1 MWNLDNIFKSENE
14 FYESICE
21 VKIKVEELQRYKD
34 TKIDEKNILE
44 MLNDKWS
51 IKELANKIL
60 LYGSLKYYKNIA
72 SKNCIKLKNDAEEI
86 DVYINAELNFI
97 DRKILECG
105 IKKVNAFLKKN
116 AGLKTYEFY
125 LNNLFRK
132 EKHVPKYF
140 EEKNIS
146 ENISKINL
154 EINRY
159 NELLRKI
166 DYGEI
171 EIDEQKIKIDIN
183 NFIKFLTSENRQL
196 REKVYLEVNR
206 NFKNKGNE
214 FSNILNALIG
224 YRIDNAK
231 HEGYES
237 VLKKVLFEDNLDFK
251 IVDSLIKSVNNNL
264 VFLQKY
270 LQFRASIVGIEN
282 PHLYDFSVPIESNLD
297 INFSIEEAVSIVKE
311 ALKPLGNEYIKAV
324 DYLLDGHV
332 DFLCDEAKHQSITF
346 SWNSY
351 SFMNFRG
358 KYNDLKNLIHEL
370 GHIVNYYF
378 ASKKQ
383 PFIYADSTIFVGEI
397 ASLVNEILLNKYLI
411 EHAKNDS
418 EKTFY
423 LNKELENF
431 FTTVYKQTMYT
442 ELEVNLYKE
451 RIGKNLTSSDFSYK
465 YLELIKKYYGK
476 DIVYDEVADAEWCRL
491 GHLYRWSFYPFK
503 YASGL
508 IIANI
513 VVDSLI
519 ENKSVSVQDY
529 QKFLEAGSSFYPLEI
544 LNILNVDLNDL
555 KIISDGFNIFKRDLH
570 YLEELVQND

>member
-529 QKFLEAGSSFYPLEI
+529 QKFLEAGSSLYPLEI

>member
-1 MWNLDNIFKSENE
+1 M
-14 FYESICE
+14 
-21 VKIKVEELQRYKD
+21 
-34 TKIDEKNILE
+34 
-44 MLNDKWS
+44 
-51 IKELANKIL
+51 ANKIL

-105 IKKVNAFLKKN
+105 IKKVNGFLKNN

-132 EKHVPKYF
+132 ERHVPKYF
-140 EEKNIS
+140 EEKIIS

-159 NELLRKI
+159 NELLRNI

-171 EIDEQKIKIDIN
+171 EIDGQKIKIDIN

-237 VLKKVLFEDNLDFK
+237 VLEKVLFEDNLDFK

-264 VFLQKY
+264 GFLQKY

-297 INFSIEEAVSIVKE
+297 IKFSIEEAVSIVKE

-418 EKTFY
+418 EKIFY

-451 RIGKNLTSSDFSYK
+451 RIGENLTSSDFSYK

-503 YASGL
+503 YAGGL

-529 QKFLEAGSSFYPLEI
+529 QKFLEAGSSLYPLEI